1 MLRAFLYK
9 ISSKLKKLKTN
20 FEDKT
25 SFIMKMSTSELL
37 NSALEDENNGTKESE
52 TLDDDT
58 CLTLQRYNRTCTN
71 PVLRALKRKRPK
83 KRIIRF

>member
-20 FEDKT
+20 FEDKA

-52 TLDDDT
+52 TLDDT
-58 CLTLQRYNRTCTN
+58 CLTLQSYNRTCTN
-71 PVLRALKRKRPK
+71 PVLRALKRNRPK

>member
-52 TLDDDT
+52 TLDDEYLSD
-58 CLTLQRYNRTCTN
+58 LTKLQPYMYESCVKS
-71 PVLRALKRKRPK
+71 P
-83 KRIIRF
+83 